1 MPEHTE
7 NINPSVPP
15 SGEGCADC
23 LATPDG
29 WWVHLRRCAACGH
42 VGCCDNS
49 PSRHAAL
56 HFRRTGHP
64 IIASFEPG
72 DEWMYD
78 YRSENYVKGQPLAP
92 PRWHPDDQA
101 IPGPED
107 RVPPDWESY
116 LT

>member
-1 MPEHTE
+1 MVDFHKSCEDRRGLDLPL
-7 NINPSVPP
+7 SGVPIYY
-15 SGEGCADC
+15 
-23 LATPDG
+23 
-29 WWVHLRRCAACGH
+29 RRCAACGH